1 MSVSKNLPEK
11 FFIFEPRGLIRD
23 TLSVTRC
30 AEASDRSV
38 HVSSDAALLPWMVGM
53 QKGCLEQ
60 PLPLLHT
67 VTEVTSQISTTP
79 IPVNLPDII

>member
-11 FFIFEPRGLIRD
+11 LFIFEPRGLIRD

-30 AEASDRSV
+30 AEASDRSIL
-38 HVSSDAALLPWMVGM
+38 VSSDAALLPWMVGM

-60 PLPLLHT
+60 PLPMLHT
-67 VTEVTSQISTTP
+67 VTKRVSRIS
-79 IPVNLPDII
+79 IILIT